1 MPFVIC
7 YMGGSGSFCVFGFF
21 IVVALIHGE
30 GEAQRNMVV
39 GGLQQ
44 QKHPP
49 RPRMMEM
56 HNGSEQCA
64 CMFRS
69 TRTPFMEMVAVL
81 R

>member
-1 MPFVIC
+1 
-7 YMGGSGSFCVFGFF
+7 
-21 IVVALIHGE
+21 
-30 GEAQRNMVV
+30 MVV

-81 R
+81 RCCGDDARKNLQMNYFRSYDIVYV